1 MELIILVFKGVKMK
15 ELISQIDDLI
25 SNFETKSTHKSDRT
39 DGDILIEQLA
49 VKTIYQIKELIIQSK
64 IDLQKIR
71 ESGL

>member
-1 MELIILVFKGVKMK
+1 LELIILVFKGVKMK
-15 ELISQIDDLI
+15 ELINEI
-25 SNFETKSTHKSDRT
+25 SDKISHFETNGS
-39 DGDILIEQLA
+39 EQLA

>member
-15 ELISQIDDLI
+15 ELINEIADKI
-25 SNFETKSTHKSDRT
+25 SHFETNGS
-39 DGDILIEQLA
+39 EQLA
-49 VKTIYQIKELIIQSK
+49 VKTIYQIKELIIKSK

>member
-1 MELIILVFKGVKMK
+1 MK

>member
-1 MELIILVFKGVKMK
+1 MK

-49 VKTIYQIKELIIQSK
+49 VKTIYQIKMLINKSEN
-64 IDLQKIR
+64 DFNRVR
-71 ESGL
+71 ESGLWVKHFTV